1 MTKQFHFEANLSEQK
16 DSQHVLGGTALVA
29 VCQANW
35 EEAMEVLLEE
45 QANPEPTTTLGSLP
59 LHYPAVN
66 NSVDV
71 RKKLLAH
78 KVESDIGTNDCI
90 DMTELDY
97 TTRRSNEM

>member
-1 MTKQFHFEANLSEQK
+1 
-16 DSQHVLGGTALVA
+16 
-29 VCQANW
+29 
-35 EEAMEVLLEE
+35 LLEE

-90 DMTELDY
+90 DMTKLE
-97 TTRRSNEM
+97 